1 MIFIF
6 LKKYELIN
14 TNKIKLV
21 VNKEIIKLIL
31 MSIKSESN
39 KKVRN
44 EIIIDKIVYFIAIR
58 GSLDEL

>member
-14 TNKIKLV
+14 TNKIMLV